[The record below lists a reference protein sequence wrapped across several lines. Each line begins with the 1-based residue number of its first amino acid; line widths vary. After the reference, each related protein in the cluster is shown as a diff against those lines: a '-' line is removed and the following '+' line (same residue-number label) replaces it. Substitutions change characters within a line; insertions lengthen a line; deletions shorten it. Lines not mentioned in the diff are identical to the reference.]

1 MKPLF
6 DAICWDHDGLLV
18 DSEYLFFST
27 TRDVLLEVGV
37 CLSQEHWSDKYLSC
51 GLGTAAVA
59 QGLGVSALQCKALVE
74 TRNRLYRESL
84 ESSPPLCSAA
94 EDTLRLLHGKL
105 PMALVTGS
113 EREDIDLIHRST
125 GLLKLFGTIVARSDY
140 DLPKPAPDPYLEAAR
155 RLGVPPERCLA
166 VEDSARGLRAAI
178 AAGMRCVV
186 IPGPLTSGQ
195 AFEGAYAIEACLD
208 RIPSHVFKAENG

>member
-18 DSEYLFFST
+18 DSESLFFTT
-27 TRDVLLEVGV
+27 TRDVLREVGV
-37 CLSQEHWSDKYLSC
+37 RLSQEHWSDEYLSR

-94 EDTLRLLHGKL
+94 DDTLRILHGKL

-125 GLLKLFGTIVARSDY
+125 GLLELFGTIVARSDY
-140 DLPKPAPDPYLEAAR
+140 DRPKPAPDPYLEAAR
-155 RLGVPPERCLA
+155 RLGVQPERCLA
-166 VEDSARGLRAAI
+166 VEDSERGLRAAI

-186 IPGPLTSGQ
+186 IPSHLTSGQ

-208 RIPSHVFKAENG
+208 RIPSYVFESERG